1 MFTDEQLIA
10 VSNKVDEF
18 LSTLAVEYQIP
29 ALELSAVILA
39 RLILLNNEFQNQ
51 KDFRNL
57 LNAIKVLYNGL
68 YRGEK
73 YLVLIGTFLVILT
86 LLLWVT
92 KDGFTI
98 RETPKPIILQG
109 KY

>member
-1 MFTDEQLIA
+1 MAPRRYIMFTDEQLIA

-57 LNAIKVLYNGL
+57 LNAIADKSILADPPKVN
-68 YRGEK
+68 
-73 YLVLIGTFLVILT
+73 VH
-86 LLLWVT
+86 
-92 KDGFTI
+92 
-98 RETPKPIILQG
+98 
-109 KY
+109 